1 MANKKPQRSWNYL
14 ERDPHQSVS
23 EIIMNDN
30 PIQSN
35 LPEFGQSS
43 MTSERLYQHPVP
55 TVKPH
60 WFSNFS
66 ALLLLVVLFGGL
78 ALMFVHQADK
88 EAAYQAEAIARALED
103 KR

>member
-1 MANKKPQRSWNYL
+1 MKQ
-14 ERDPHQSVS
+14 
-23 EIIMNDN
+23 N

-43 MTSERLYQHPVP
+43 MTSECLYQHPVP

-60 WFSNFS
+60 WFSNLS
-66 ALLLLVVLFGGL
+66 ALLLLIVLFGGL

-88 EAAYQAEAIARALED
+88 EAAYQAEAIAKALED

>member
-1 MANKKPQRSWNYL
+1 
-14 ERDPHQSVS
+14 
-23 EIIMNDN
+23 MNDN